1 MKKIVFPFF
10 LFSLIF
16 LTQNEISSN
25 EQSTLISY
33 TGGKNYTFIER
44 TDLRRYDNGK
54 YIGLVSR
61 QVSSFIEES
70 GHQNNYLLYDGNFYL
85 DEGTKRANISIG
97 PTLNEA
103 IPSVFKITED
113 GNLEMIE
120 DNGYPSFR
128 SFPSYPKK
136 EISIGERWQS
146 KAIRCV
152 DPLNKG
158 IFTKIPFYVE
168 YTYLRDEIYN
178 GEDVFLLSAK
188 WATRYGTKYYIDY
201 NGDKDLIEAQGS
213 HNATIYV
220 SKNTGAAI
228 VIRDSVNEVFTY
240 TNGAKI
246 QFKGTINLFTKYQP
260 ALDKEKLLPI
270 LQRVATKVESPIYI
284 PSKESTYIANS
295 ESMNSSNYDESDFTN
310 INTSYWV
317 EQIHSQND
325 STEGG
330 TLSTENLPNNNSPVK
345 ENAYL
350 TYETT
355 KAGIKLTI
363 PNLQFKPDSSEL
375 LPTENQRLKQI
386 AEILSNTGTAVLLVE
401 GHTASTG
408 NEKGEMQL
416 SKDRAIV
423 IAQKLATLGIDSSRF
438 IIRGHGSHKPI
449 ADNSTKEG
457 MAKNRRVEITITE

>member
-1 MKKIVFPFF
+1 MKK
-10 LFSLIF
+10 SIF
-16 LTQNEISSN
+16 TVCFVITNIFIN
-25 EQSTLISY
+25 TLIYSQANLDQNY
-33 TGGKNYTFIER
+33 NVESQDGFLKNNSALITYNGGKNYTYTER

-54 YIGLVSR
+54 YIGLISR

-70 GHQNNYLLYDGNFYL
+70 GEENNSILYDGNFYL
-85 DEGTKRANISIG
+85 DEGTKRANVSVG

-103 IPSVFKITED
+103 IPSTFKITED

-158 IFTKIPFYVE
+158 IFTRIPFYVE
-168 YTYLRDEIYN
+168 YTYVKDELYY
-178 GEDVFLLSAK
+178 GEEVFLLTAK
-188 WATRYGTKYYIDY
+188 WATRYGAKYYLDFG
-201 NGDKDLIEAQGS
+201 GDPDLVEAQGS

-220 SKNTGAAI
+220 SKKTGAAI

-240 TNGAKI
+240 SDGNKI

-270 LQRVATKVESPIYI
+270 LQRVAIKEDTHSPE
-284 PSKESTYIANS
+284 K
-295 ESMNSSNYDESDFTN
+295 DL
-310 INTSYWV
+310 V
-317 EQIHSQND
+317 
-325 STEGG
+325 
-330 TLSTENLPNNNSPVK
+330 TENNPIITENSIAL
-345 ENAYL
+345 ENFSTSSDSANHSSSII

-355 KAGIKLTI
+355 NAGIKLTI

-375 LPTENQRLKQI
+375 LPSENSRLKQI
-386 AEILSNTGTAVLLVE
+386 VQILSQTGNAILLVE

-408 NEKGEMQL
+408 NEQGELKL
-416 SKDRAIV
+416 SKERATV
-423 IAQKLATLGIDSSRF
+423 IAKKLSALGIDSSRF

-449 ADNSTKEG
+449 ADNSSKEG
-457 MAKNRRVEITITE
+457 MAKNRRVEITITQ